1 MRTAWT
7 PHAPKASSLAGEAVV
22 SGRAGPMPVTIDQ
35 FPAVML
41 NVAVPSSAKRRKDYV
56 VAQRH
61 RFAPTCFAIG

>member
-35 FPAVML
+35 FPAVIL
-41 NVAVPSSAKRRKDYV
+41 NAAKLPSAARRKAAYI
-56 VAQRH
+56 VAWERL
-61 RFAPTCFAIG
+61 FSPT